1 MRHPMRSRFFLLAIL
16 LLLIGSTPAQSAQ
29 PIAQANL
36 LPLDSSPIQIERAS
50 QPAGE
55 LTDRAGESPSPQV
68 GRAANAS
75 RTIAYAYDA
84 AGRLAQ
90 VRYGGKVIEYT
101 YDSAGNLTGKTVKV
115 YVYLPLVLK
124 GQ

>member
-1 MRHPMRSRFFLLAIL
+1 LAIL
-16 LLLIGSTPAQSAQ
+16 LLWIGSMPAQSVQ
-29 PIAQANL
+29 PVAQADPL
-36 LPLDSSPIQIERAS
+36 LLVSSPIQIERAS
-50 QPAGE
+50 QPADRPTGE
-55 LTDRAGESPSPQV
+55 LTDRAGESPSPQI

-75 RTIAYAYDA
+75 RTIVYTYDA

-90 VRYGGKVIEYT
+90 AHYGGKVIDYT
-101 YDSAGNLTGKTVKV
+101 YDSAGNLTGKTFKV